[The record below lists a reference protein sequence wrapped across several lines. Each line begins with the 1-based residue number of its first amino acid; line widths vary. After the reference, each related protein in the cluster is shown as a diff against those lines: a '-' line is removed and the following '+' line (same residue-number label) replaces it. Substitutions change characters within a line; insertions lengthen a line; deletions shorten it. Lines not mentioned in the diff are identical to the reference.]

1 MLASEASSLLSSGRH
16 GFFGDTFWGITQG
29 RTLQGD
35 NWSSELRHCYSHKQG
50 TFPGCRKGFATWNLY
65 FTAAPLFPTTSPQ
78 PTSCIFAHLP
88 KSRILYLP
96 PIPNTGHRTLN
107 EIYTAL
113 ATMPSL
119 PDSFLSFLGPS
130 RDLFLVSVESNCL
143 GFFFI
148 FPLSGKIIRMKE
160 NRAERIFPHSW
171 AGTLFHWIF
180 FWDGLISFLI

>member
-1 MLASEASSLLSSGRH
+1 MAFLE
-16 GFFGDTFWGITQG
+16 TFWGITQG

-35 NWSSELRHCYSHKQG
+35 NWSNEVHHCYSHKQG
-50 TFPGCRKGFATWNLY
+50 TFPDCWKGFAIWNLY
-65 FTAAPLFPTTSPQ
+65 FTAAPLFLTISPQ
-78 PTSCIFAHLP
+78 PTGCISAHLP

-96 PIPNTGHRTLN
+96 PIPSTGHRTLS

-148 FPLSGKIIRMKE
+148 FPFSGKIIRMKE